1 MKRNLLKVLFGTV
14 ALLSAST
21 AMAEQA
27 VVKMTYVRGS
37 DDALDTSYGEVSTV
51 RIGYLKIVNNQ
62 VELANKG
69 WSENN
74 IAYLQVD
81 ASAIS
86 GNVSKATLKAT
97 ATGSADGNRAA
108 GYGAGFNTSEWS
120 VDMTWNTA
128 DRSIT
133 RLTTE
138 GSEIWLQKGEE
149 KEIELDIT
157 DAFTGDEDKIVTII
171 VYQLNPGGGNFSNP
185 TVEIEAVDGA
195 IAQYTIYY
203 YDLDGNE
210 LKDPRTASGVVGTYP
225 SYKEEDTAPI
235 YIDDDKYVIQNIYNG
250 IAIDEDGTTEL
261 VLEFRLANKYG
272 YTLMNQFGDVIV
284 EGTGFEEETI
294 KVPFPRFTFEPGTN
308 TLLEASHFS
317 NENGWYLYSMTL
329 DADGATGTVEYTA
342 GSIRNVVY
350 YTELEDIVNMTE
362 TTAVNHNVRCSNG
375 AGAFNESGDDVF
387 LTSLPAG
394 NYDIHVGIRGTSK
407 GTILNVLA
415 GDQTLACEVDGNMQ
429 DLSFSVK
436 LTSDGDIVIP
446 AGNGS
451 ANNCYDY
458 IYIRELP
465 MATYDYVVMSSVGDY
480 EVTGDGYAE
489 ETATVPF
496 PQYICVDGTLYTM
509 PAINK
514 QYNYTFELYMPG
526 QEEVLAY
533 GVATLQIPTGER
545 DGEGIRLYES
555 QEVHNVI
562 YYSEAEDIDGTTLVT
577 NGNANIRCSM
587 SAGAYNAG
595 EEPLYITTLQPG
607 TYKIAMQVWGNSG
620 VTFTLSAGA
629 NEFSVD
635 TKGYIFS
642 DMSDDIV
649 ITTVTDLMMQP
660 QPGGGSGKCIDWVLV
675 IGQPNGGSPTGISE
689 IDNERLNNENEAYD
703 LLGRRVH
710 SQYPIQSSQLKKGIY
725 VTNGKKI
732 IKK

>member
-171 VYQLNPGGGNFSNP
+171 VYQVNPGGGNFSNP

-362 TTAVNHNVRCSNG
+362 TTAVSHNVRCSNG

-660 QPGGGSGKCIDWVLV
+660 QPGGGNGKCIDWVLV